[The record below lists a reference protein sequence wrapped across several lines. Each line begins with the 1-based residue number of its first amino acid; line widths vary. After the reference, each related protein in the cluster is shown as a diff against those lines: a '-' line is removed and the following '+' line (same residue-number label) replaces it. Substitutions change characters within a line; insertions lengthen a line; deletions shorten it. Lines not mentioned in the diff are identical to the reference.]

1 MSPLLSRI
9 VCIEDSYPV
18 GFIREGKTFIIS
30 KGTIIEKYS
39 VMTIGDLFNLTDQVI
54 LSINGYDYP
63 SKDFMVF
70 EDWRNHKIDTILE

>member
-54 LSINGYDYP
+54 LSING